1 MLRRSTAA
9 GLRAPRLLA
18 AARALSSLPSWATI
32 DPVRLSGAHVGEGLN
47 LVGGEWK
54 RAAETEDVVD
64 PLTGEVF
71 LKMPATQSSEVQ
83 PFVES
88 MAKCPKH
95 GLHNPFK
102 NVQRYA
108 LYGDVSSKAGALFRE
123 EQVADYFARL
133 VQRVSP
139 KSYEQA
145 RNEVR
150 VTGHFLENFSHDQ
163 VRFLARSFAVPGDH
177 LGQMS
182 HGYRW
187 PYGPVA
193 LITPFNF
200 PIEIPVLQMMGAL
213 YMGNKV
219 LMKVD
224 SKVSIVM
231 QETLRLLHHCG
242 MPTTDVDFIHS
253 DGKVMNELLLK
264 VKPRNTLFTG
274 YACFLLPDRF
284 SGALCSH
291 CTAMFYPAARPRLLR
306 SLLSTSRAVSSS
318 RMPVSTGRCDCLLPF
333 PNVMNLV
340 FTLPST
346 FPTDPWS

>member
-1 MLRRSTAA
+1 MLRPTSALSSALRS
-9 GLRAPRLLA
+9 GGPQRRLLS
-18 AARALSSLPSWATI
+18 ARALSSLPSWATI
-32 DPVRLSGAHVGEGLN
+32 DPVKLSGEHPGEGLN
-47 LVGGEWK
+47 LVGGEWTK
-54 RAAETEDVVD
+54 ASQTEDVLD

-71 LKMPATQSSEVQ
+71 LRMPATQSAELA
-83 PFVES
+83 PFVSS

-102 NVQRYA
+102 NVQRYV
-108 LYGDVSSKAGALFRE
+108 LYGDVSSKAGALLRE
-123 EQVADYFARL
+123 EKVADYFAKL

-150 VTGHFLENFSHDQ
+150 VTGHFLENFSRDQ

-231 QETLRLLHHCG
+231 QETLRMLHHCG
-242 MPTTDVDFIHS
+242 MPLTDVDFIHS
-253 DGKVMNELLLK
+253 DGQVMNELLLK

-274 YACFLLPDRF
+274 YA
-284 SGALCSH
+284 
-291 CTAMFYPAARPRLLR
+291 RLVGLH
-306 SLLSTSRAVSSS
+306 
-318 RMPVSTGRCDCLLPF
+318 
-333 PNVMNLV
+333 
-340 FTLPST
+340 
-346 FPTDPWS
+346 